1 MQRMGGS
8 DLNMTDDE
16 LQQIV
21 NDWRA
26 ASPKIVK
33 LWYDLQDAAISA
45 INGTPRTTHG
55 LTFAREHNM
64 RTGQS
69 MLTMRLP
76 SGRKLFYLE
85 PKIGENRWGGP
96 SITYLGVDQTTKQWS
111 RIETYSGK
119 IAENATQS
127 IARDCLAVAIERV
140 AAAGL
145 PVVFHIHDEIVIEA
159 PRFGT
164 DEEMLAKVARLMTIP
179 IPWAPG
185 LPLAA
190 DGWVGGYFRKD

>member
-1 MQRMGGS
+1 MGGS
-8 DLNMTDDE
+8 GLSMTDDE

-45 INGTPRTTHG
+45 INGTPRLTHG
-55 LTFAREHNM
+55 VTFRRETDLKSGHTALTA
-64 RTGQS
+64 Q
-69 MLTMRLP
+69 LP

-85 PKIGENRWGGP
+85 PEVGENRWGGP
-96 SITYLGVDQTTKQWS
+96 SITYIGVNQETKKWE
-111 RIETYSGK
+111 RMETYSGK
-119 IAENATQS
+119 IAENLTQAV
-127 IARDCLAVAIERV
+127 ARDCLAVAIERV
-140 AAAGL
+140 TAAGL
-145 PVVFHIHDEIVIEA
+145 PVIFHIHDEIVIEA
-159 PRFGT
+159 QPFGT
-164 DEEMLAKVARLMTIP
+164 HEEMLERVTNLMAAP

-190 DGWVGGYFRKD
+190 DGWVGEYFKKD